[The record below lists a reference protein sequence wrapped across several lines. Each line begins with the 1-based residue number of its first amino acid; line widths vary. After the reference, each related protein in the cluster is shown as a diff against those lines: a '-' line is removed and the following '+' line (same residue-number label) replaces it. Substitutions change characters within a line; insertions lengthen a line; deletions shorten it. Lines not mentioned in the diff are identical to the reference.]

1 MNIEK
6 TKTMANIKDVS
17 STPVAG
23 STSSKSE
30 GSKSFKDELETV
42 KTQEA
47 AVQVQQ
53 QEETKKV
60 EEQKTAEEK
69 VSAQK
74 ASENQVKAEKEEA
87 KAIEENKDPIK
98 ELKTEIS
105 YINNLKNGINPK
117 IGAVNLKTDETL
129 DKTAFCQIM
138 KMDNTDINFFM
149 GLVENQQVN
158 SQNAQIGNVNGGIS
172 NNFLNFKTE
181 ATQKTVQVSA
191 TLLDALNDSMK
202 TNKPFRI
209 DFDENIAVIMK
220 VDKNGVLSA
229 NFIPGDAAVESYL
242 RNNIAMLQQSFNEK
256 NLAYNELSYTK
267 QQKQEEQNQQNNKK
281 ENENE

>member
-17 STPVAG
+17 STPVT
-23 STSSKSE
+23 SPTSSKSE
-30 GSKSFKDELETV
+30 GSKSFKDELDTV
-42 KTQEA
+42 KSQEA

-74 ASENQVKAEKEEA
+74 VKENQVKAEKEGA
-87 KAIEENKDPIK
+87 TALEESKDPIK
-98 ELKTEIS
+98 ELKTEIN
-105 YINNLKNGINPK
+105 YINNLKNGVNQRV
-117 IGAVNLKTDETL
+117 GAVNPKSDENL
-129 DKTAFCQIM
+129 DKTAFCQVM
-138 KMDNTDINFFM
+138 KMDNTDMTFFM
-149 GLVENQQVN
+149 SLVENQQTN
-158 SQNAQIGNVNGGIS
+158 SQNAQIGNVNGGVS
-172 NNFLNFKTE
+172 NNFLNIKTE

-191 TLLDALNDSMK
+191 TLLDALNDSIK

-209 DFDENIAVIMK
+209 DFDEKIAVIMK

-242 RNNIAMLQQSFNEK
+242 RNNIAMLQQNFNEK
-256 NLAYNELSYTK
+256 NLPYNELSYTK